1 MVHAEDSGKESVA
14 PAEVAEE
21 GMARPASTAVRT
33 RMATGEEEDMV
44 DMVPELEVMKAP
56 RTGRGALGNPTRG
69 EAVVVGTKA
78 SLVMILRGRL
88 EGTMSATAA
97 QAVGMR

>member
-1 MVHAEDSGKESVA
+1 MAHAEDSGTVNVA

-21 GMARPASTAVRT
+21 GMVRT
-33 RMATGEEEDMV
+33 ASSAVKTRMDTGEEA
-44 DMVPELEVMKAP
+44 MVPEPEVMKAP
-56 RTGRGALGNPTRG
+56 RTERGALGHPTR

-78 SLVMILRGRL
+78 SLEMILRGSL